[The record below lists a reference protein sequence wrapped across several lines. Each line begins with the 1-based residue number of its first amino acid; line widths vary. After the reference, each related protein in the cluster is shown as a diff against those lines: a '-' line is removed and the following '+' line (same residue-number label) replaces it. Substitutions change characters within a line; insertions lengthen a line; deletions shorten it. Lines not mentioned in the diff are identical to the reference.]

1 MARRMSK
8 KSEKLDRAKKIHLM
22 VNDDIAS
29 IKESMECF
37 NDYSFLSD
45 ILEGDRGWVQYS
57 SLSDEQIE
65 EEFLEREHGLRTMPF

>member
-1 MARRMSK
+1 MSK
-8 KSEKLDRAKKIHLM
+8 KKKLDRAKKIHLM

-37 NDYSFLSD
+37 NDYSFLSE

>member
-1 MARRMSK
+1 MTK
-8 KSEKLDRAKKIHLM
+8 KVINENEKLDRAKKIHLM

-57 SLSDEQIE
+57 SLSDEQI
-65 EEFLEREHGLRTMPF
+65 

>member
-1 MARRMSK
+1 MDEN
-8 KSEKLDRAKKIHLM
+8 EKLDRAKKIHLM

-29 IKESMECF
+29 IKESMERF

-45 ILEGDRGWVQYS
+45 ILEGDKGWVQYS
-57 SLSDEQIE
+57 SLSDEQIK